1 VKGVLILILILF
13 LIGTGIY
20 FFPGWSSSISGG
32 DAKGNPLSFLRLG
45 AASTSRAVSAALQE
59 NVLTP
64 LTAGAGKIVSSTQE
78 AIAKKGEAIG
88 GAISQTFSD
97 AVGNAVESAKE
108 GIAGALGITPA
119 DPANPLAPD
128 AQLVNLS
135 ICSRVPSN
143 TVNYTLLNPF
153 SPPQDF
159 TFTVEWGDGERAQG
173 SMRATEAQFPL
184 THRYAKSGAYI
195 NSFQITA
202 EQQTI
207 TVKRKVCVE

>member
-1 VKGVLILILILF
+1 MRGFLILILV
-13 LIGTGIY
+13 GAGIY
-20 FFPGWSSSISGG
+20 FFPAWSPSISGG
-32 DAKGNPLSFLRLG
+32 NAKDNPLSLLRLG
-45 AASTSRAVSAALQE
+45 AASSSRAVSTALQE
-59 NVLTP
+59 NVLSP
-64 LTAGAGKIVSSTQE
+64 LTAGAGKVISSTQE
-78 AIAKKGEAIG
+78 AIAKRTETIG
-88 GAISQTFSD
+88 GAVSQAFSD

-135 ICSRVPSN
+135 ICSRVPGT

-173 SMRATEAQFPL
+173 SMRATEVQFPL
-184 THRYAKSGAYI
+184 THRYTKAGAYV

-202 EQQTI
+202 EKQTI